1 MYGSRFMRRLTMK
14 KALLILSL
22 ILSGCGSVPHNSRPI
37 ASVPHKIFF
46 AESQTRSQSPEA
58 QEAVL
63 YALGLLDIG
72 YRFGGK
78 NPAAGFDCS
87 GMVTYVYNQT
97 LGSNLSGS
105 AADLAKQG
113 TTIAPDNLLPGDL
126 VFFNT
131 MGKPFSH
138 VGIYIGNNKFIHAPN
153 SRSKVRVDRLNSEYF
168 LTRFET
174 AKSLFSPKYHNIV
187 LN

>member
-1 MYGSRFMRRLTMK
+1 MK
-14 KALLILSL
+14 KALLALTI
-22 ILSGCGSVPHNSRPI
+22 ILSGCGSVPPHSSHTHAPSRYKNI
-37 ASVPHKIFF
+37 F
-46 AESQTRSQSPEA
+46 AESQTRNQSPEA

-78 NPAAGFDCS
+78 NPDAGFDCS

-97 LGSNLSGS
+97 LGSHLTGS
-105 AADLAKQG
+105 AADLAKRG

-153 SRSKVRVDRLNSEYF
+153 SRSKVRVDRLDSDYF

-174 AKSLFSPKYHNIV
+174 AKSLFSAEYNKVV